1 MAKTKDTESTPKSCE
16 HCEHWQEVSKKLRIG
31 EALRAV
37 VAKMEDSLTNS
48 EFKASLTDYLK
59 LLQLEKE
66 LGTEV
71 PQEIKVTWVEPEA
84 PSDEA

>member
-1 MAKTKDTESTPKSCE
+1 MPKARKKEAPPKSCE
-16 HCEHWQEVSKKLRIG
+16 QCEHWLEVNEKLRIG
-31 EALRAV
+31 GVIRAV
-37 VAKMEDSLTNS
+37 VTKMEASLTSN

-71 PQEIKVTWVEPEA
+71 PQEIKVTWVEPET
-84 PSDEA
+84 PSDET

>member
-1 MAKTKDTESTPKSCE
+1 MPKAKNKETTPKSCE
-16 HCEHWQEVSKKLRIG
+16 HCEHWQAVNQKLRIG
-31 EALRAV
+31 EVLRSV
-37 VAKMEDSLTNS
+37 LQKMEESLSSN

-71 PQEIKVTWVEPEA
+71 PQEIKVTWVEPET
-84 PSDEA
+84 PNDET